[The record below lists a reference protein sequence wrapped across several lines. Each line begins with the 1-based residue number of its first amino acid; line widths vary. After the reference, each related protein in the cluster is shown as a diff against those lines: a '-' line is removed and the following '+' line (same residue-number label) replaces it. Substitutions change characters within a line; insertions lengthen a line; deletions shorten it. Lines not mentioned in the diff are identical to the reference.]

1 MMGVAFREEMAEGED
16 RDAEDRE
23 VPAERDREIDA
34 AVVVL
39 AVVFG
44 AIILFQLVF
53 G

>member
-1 MMGVAFREEMAEGED
+1 MRAALREEMAGED
-16 RDAEDRE
+16 DRDPEDRE

>member
-1 MMGVAFREEMAEGED
+1 MGAAFREEMAGE
-16 RDAEDRE
+16 EDRE
-23 VPAERDREIDA
+23 PEDHEVPAARDREIDA
-34 AVVVL
+34 AVVVI